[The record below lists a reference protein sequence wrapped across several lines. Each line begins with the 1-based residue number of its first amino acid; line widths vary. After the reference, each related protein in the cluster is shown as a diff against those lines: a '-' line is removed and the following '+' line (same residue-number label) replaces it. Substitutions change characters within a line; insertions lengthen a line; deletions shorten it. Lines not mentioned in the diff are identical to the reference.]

1 MIVRKKIT
9 KQLIA
14 RLSLLF
20 LLFWLPV
27 IIFAQLAD
35 NVIDHSAIPGD
46 VATLDALRRLAT
58 PWLTHTMIFISNIGN
73 AALIISVTILGS
85 LLLFYRYHRRHQ
97 ALVLLFG
104 VGGAGAANI
113 VLKALFGRT
122 RPTEVAHLVSEQSY
136 SFPSGHAMGSSA
148 LAFSIIVILWYSRYR
163 WAALIGGGIYTIAV
177 GISRLYLGVHYP
189 SDVIA
194 GWCISLAWVLLVSSV
209 VNGYPFR
216 VIFWQKLGFK
226 HLEKR
231 E

>member
-1 MIVRKKIT
+1 MQVRNKIS
-9 KQLIA
+9 KQLLV
-14 RLSLLF
+14 RLGLLF
-20 LLFWLPV
+20 LVFWLPV

-35 NVIDHSAIPGD
+35 SVIDHSAIPGD

-58 PWLTHTMIFISNIGN
+58 PWLTDVMIFISNVGN

-85 LLLFYRYHRRHQ
+85 VLLFYRYHHRRQ

-113 VLKALFGRT
+113 LLKALFGRT

-148 LAFSIIVILWYSRYR
+148 LAFSIIVILWHSRYR
-163 WAALIGGGIYTIAV
+163 WPAVLLGGLYTLAIGL
-177 GISRLYLGVHYP
+177 SRLYLGVHYP

-209 VNGYPFR
+209 ISGYPFR
-216 VIFWQKLGFK
+216 SVYWQKLTFT
-226 HLEKR
+226 R
-231 E
+231 ARNNR